1 MRGRK
6 GRVSKLSTWRDGLRI
21 LLTIVGLYRSERP
34 LTFFSALGIAL
45 AAVSVVLSVP
55 IFVTYFEEG
64 IVPRLPTAI
73 LSTGLM
79 LLAFLSIVAG
89 LVLDTVTRGR
99 REMKLIAY
107 LQHRAPRDHPDRREI

>member
-1 MRGRK
+1 MACA
-6 GRVSKLSTWRDGLRI
+6 SCC
-21 LLTIVGLYRSERP
+21 TIVRLYRSERP
-34 LTFFSALGIAL
+34 LTFFSAHRHRFGGRFRL
-45 AAVSVVLSVP
+45 SLSVP

-99 REMKLIAY
+99 REMKLLAY
-107 LQHRAPRDHPDRREI
+107 LQHRAPGDHPDRREI